1 MFEAHDLEQA
11 SPMQGAASPRRF
23 LALHLPRLPTD
34 RLRRPANAPPCAA
47 WTQERSRRLVTAV
60 DAAAA
65 AAGLHSGQALAD
77 AQAICPQL
85 VLVEAVPEDDA
96 KALTALAV
104 WARRYSPLTAPDA
117 PDGLLLDIT
126 GCAGLMG
133 GEAALLDDALARL
146 QRAGFAAQG
155 AIAEVAA
162 AAAALA
168 RTSPQV
174 VPPGGV
180 VAALAPLPIGAAL
193 RMDAAGLAKLGLR
206 CVGDLLRLPRAPL
219 ARRFGAPL
227 LDRLDALT
235 GARPAPLRPVAPPPA
250 LLAAEELLEPVITRA
265 GIDAVLDLLLPRICR
280 RLREAGLGAR
290 RLALLAW
297 RVDGAVQEAAIGTGL
312 ASREPAH
319 LRRLFA
325 EKLELLEPGLGF
337 ERMALEVRAS
347 APMAAGM
354 QGGLRRLQ
362 GPGPDAA
369 ALAELLDRLGQR
381 LRVRRVAPVA
391 SHWPERMIAPLDP
404 HAAPSGIPAGWGALM
419 GGQQAGPVLLL
430 RRHAP
435 LQVVAELPDGPPA
448 LLRLRG
454 VAHRTRQA
462 EGPLRL
468 EPEWW
473 RPAADAAPRD
483 YYRVELQSGARLWLY
498 RTGLRQAAPEWR
510 LHGHLA

>member
-1 MFEAHDLEQA
+1 
-11 SPMQGAASPRRF
+11 
-23 LALHLPRLPTD
+23 
-34 RLRRPANAPPCAA
+34 
-47 WTQERSRRLVTAV
+47 
-60 DAAAA
+60 
-65 AAGLHSGQALAD
+65 
-77 AQAICPQL
+77 
-85 VLVEAVPEDDA
+85 
-96 KALTALAV
+96 
-104 WARRYSPLTAPDA
+104 
-117 PDGLLLDIT
+117 
-126 GCAGLMG
+126 
-133 GEAALLDDALARL
+133 
-146 QRAGFAAQG
+146 
-155 AIAEVAA
+155 
-162 AAAALA
+162 
-168 RTSPQV
+168 
-174 VPPGGV
+174 
-180 VAALAPLPIGAAL
+180 
-193 RMDAAGLAKLGLR
+193 
-206 CVGDLLRLPRAPL
+206 
-219 ARRFGAPL
+219 
-227 LDRLDALT
+227 